1 MLYLIIVMNNNKQ
14 FIAELTKEA
23 EIQLLELSLENRIKI
38 AEAIRTFEN
47 VGTLYKN
54 INDLGDGLFEI
65 KPKGVRAYFMYD
77 HNRRR
82 IIIVGLI
89 VLKTTQKAPPRYIKQ
104 ARKNIERYL
113 NQQELANETT

>member
-1 MLYLIIVMNNNKQ
+1 MADKQ
-14 FIAELTKEA
+14 FTAELTDEA
-23 EIQLLELSLENRIKI
+23 EEQLLALSDENREKI
-38 AEAIRTFEN
+38 ADAIRTFEK

-54 INDLGDGLFEI
+54 INDLGGGLFEI

-77 HNRRR
+77 PNRRR

-104 ARKNIERYL
+104 ARRNIENYL
-113 NQQELANETT
+113 SQQELKI

>member
-1 MLYLIIVMNNNKQ
+1 MDNKQ
-14 FIAELTKEA
+14 FTAELTDEA
-23 EIQLLELSLENRIKI
+23 EEQLFSLSVDNRVKI
-38 AEAIRTFEN
+38 AEAIRIFEK

-54 INDLGDGLFEI
+54 INDLGNGLFEI

-77 HNRRR
+77 PNRRR

-89 VLKTTQKAPPRYIKQ
+89 VLKETQKAPSRYIKQ

-113 NQQELANETT
+113 NQQELKI

>member
-89 VLKTTQKAPPRYIKQ
+89 VLKTTQKAPQRYIKQ